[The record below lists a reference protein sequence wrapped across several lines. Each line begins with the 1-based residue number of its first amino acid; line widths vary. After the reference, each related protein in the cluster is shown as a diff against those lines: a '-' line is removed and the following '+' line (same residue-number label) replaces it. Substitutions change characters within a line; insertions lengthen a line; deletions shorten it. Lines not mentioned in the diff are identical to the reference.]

1 MARGWVAALAA
12 ASALALGLSTAAQP
26 AFATSIKAEEWW
38 LGPMQAATMWQETTG
53 SGITVALI
61 DSGVQA
67 DLPDLVGQVLPG
79 KNFSALPGGADTDV
93 DKDGHGTQMASLI
106 AGTAKN
112 GGGQGAQGLAPGVKI
127 LPLRVVG
134 QGTNE
139 ATFSADYSAQLAA
152 AINYAADS
160 NAQIINLSQGQPVDA
175 PAVKAAVAYAES
187 KGKLLVVGVGND
199 GAAGD
204 PVDYPAGYSGVLG
217 VAAIN
222 EQAQV
227 TKESEYGPQVAIT
240 APGWDMY
247 DACPGP
253 TGYCESHGTSDAT
266 AITSGSAALVWSA
279 HPTWTADQVM
289 RVLINTADGNGK
301 RDPHFGYGVVRPR
314 IALTNPGDPG
324 PADVNPLIPA
334 SASGSPSAKP
344 SAPASGKA
352 SAPPVASGGS
362 SSGGSNTGLYIGVGA
377 AVVVL
382 GGGGA
387 AFALMRR
394 RKKGDRNG
402 PPPPGAGPAGG
413 SGQYGY
419 PAPGYQP
426 QGNPQGQGPVGYP
439 NQGGPGAQSPNAPY
453 GNLPDPYGNNPP
465 Q

>member
-1 MARGWVAALAA
+1 
-12 ASALALGLSTAAQP
+12 
-26 AFATSIKAEEWW
+26 
-38 LGPMQAATMWQETTG
+38 MQATTMWQKTTG

-93 DKDGHGTQMASLI
+93 DKDGHGSQMASLI

-134 QGTNE
+134 QGDNE
-139 ATFSADYSAQLAA
+139 AAFTASYSSQLAA

-160 NAQIINLSQGQPVDA
+160 NAQVINLSQGQPVDA

-187 KGKLLVVGVGND
+187 KGKLVVAAVGND
-199 GAAGD
+199 GATGN
-204 PVDYPAGYSGVLG
+204 PVNYPAAYPGVLG
-217 VAAIN
+217 VASIN

-227 TKESEYGPQVAIT
+227 TQDSEYGPQVAIT
-240 APGWDMY
+240 APGSNMY

-253 TGYCESHGTSDAT
+253 TGYCESSGTSDAT
-266 AITSGSAALVWSA
+266 AIVSASAALVWSL
-279 HPTWTADQVM
+279 HPTWTANQVM

-301 RDPHFGYGVVRPR
+301 WDPHFGWGVVRPR
-314 IALTNPGDPG
+314 VALTNPGDPG

-334 SASGSPSAKP
+334 SASTPPSAKP
-344 SAPASGKA
+344 SAPASAKP
-352 SAPPVASGGS
+352 SSSPVSSSGS
-362 SSGGSNTGLYIGVGA
+362 SSGGSNTGLYIGIGV

-394 RKKGDRNG
+394 GKKDDRNG
-402 PPPPGAGPAGG
+402 PPPPPPGAGPGAGPVG
-413 SGQYGY
+413 YG
-419 PAPGYQP
+419 GYQP
-426 QGNPQGQGPVGYP
+426 QAQAQPQGPVGYP
-439 NQGGPGAQSPNAPY
+439 PQGAPDAQAPNAPY
-453 GNLPDPYGNNPP
+453 GNLPNPYGNNPR